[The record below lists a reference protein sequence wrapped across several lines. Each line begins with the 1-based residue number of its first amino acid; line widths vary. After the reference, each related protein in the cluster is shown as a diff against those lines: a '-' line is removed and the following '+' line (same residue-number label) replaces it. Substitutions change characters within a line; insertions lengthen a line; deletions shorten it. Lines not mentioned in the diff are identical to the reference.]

1 MKFSVVRFWQLQSSE
16 MMHSLKQIFI
26 FSIFCASIWSLAS
39 CGGTKLTSVWKDTTY
54 EGTID
59 KLMVVAITENTRNRL
74 IFERQFVEE
83 FKKIGIEAIASVD
96 VTPKDSGANDDV
108 ILAEAR
114 KRDISMILVT
124 HLIGVE
130 DKEVYHPP
138 QTYTVPSR
146 GYYNHFHSYYPRV
159 YEYVHEPGYYTK
171 HKSVNLETNLY
182 ETRTQKLIWSV
193 TSETLDPD
201 SVNTIIESLSK
212 VVIKDLRKQKLLN

>member
-1 MKFSVVRFWQLQSSE
+1 
-16 MMHSLKQIFI
+16 MHTLKQIFT
-26 FSIFCASIWSLAS
+26 FSIFCASICSLAS

-54 EGTID
+54 GGTID
-59 KLMVVAITENTRNRL
+59 KIMVVAITENTRNRL
-74 IFERQFVEE
+74 VFEREFVEA
-83 FKKIGIEAIASVD
+83 FRKAGVEATASVD
-96 VTPKDSGANDDV
+96 VTPKDSESDEDL
-108 ILAEAR
+108 ILAKTR
-114 KRDISMILVT
+114 KRGISMILVT
-124 HLIGVE
+124 HLIGVQ

-182 ETRTQKLIWSV
+182 EAKTEKLVWSV
-193 TSETLDPD
+193 TSETIDPE

-212 VVIKDLRKQKLLN
+212 VVIKNLRKNNFLE

>member
-1 MKFSVVRFWQLQSSE
+1 
-16 MMHSLKQIFI
+16 MMHTIKQIFI
-26 FSIFCASIWSLAS
+26 FSIVCVSIWSLVS

-59 KLMVVAITENTRNRL
+59 KIMVVSITENTRNRL
-74 IFERQFVEE
+74 IFEREFVEA
-83 FKKIGIEAIASVD
+83 FRKAGVLAIASVD
-96 VTPKDSGANDDV
+96 ITPKNLESNEDF

-114 KRDISMILVT
+114 KQGISMILVT

-138 QTYTVPSR
+138 KTYTVPSR

-182 ETRTQKLIWSV
+182 ETKTEKLVWSV
-193 TSETLDPD
+193 TSETIDPE
-201 SVNTIIESLSK
+201 SVDTIIKSLSK

>member
-1 MKFSVVRFWQLQSSE
+1 MYVVRFWQLPSRK
-16 MMHSLKQIFI
+16 MMHTLKQIFT
-26 FSIFCASIWSLAS
+26 FSIFCASICSLAS

-54 EGTID
+54 GGTID
-59 KLMVVAITENTRNRL
+59 KIMVVAITENTRNRL
-74 IFERQFVEE
+74 VFEREFVEA
-83 FKKIGIEAIASVD
+83 FRKAGVEATASVD
-96 VTPKDSGANDDV
+96 VTPKDSESDEDL
-108 ILAEAR
+108 ILAKTR
-114 KRDISMILVT
+114 KRGISMILVT
-124 HLIGVE
+124 HLIGVQ

-182 ETRTQKLIWSV
+182 EAKTEKLVWSV
-193 TSETLDPD
+193 TSETIDPE

-212 VVIKDLRKQKLLN
+212 VVIKNLRKNNFLE